1 MSDQYYCRASRKDD
15 VGQQP
20 NIELEISDLPR
31 PRRKPDAASGWIP
44 GRPGELDG
52 PEDMK
57 RGGGFRTSGP
67 DAGYALSLVAK
78 RYFDLADGEHR
89 SNANVALAAVAAA
102 RSSLFGRGP
111 TKKDVDM
118 ALVLLGY
125 DAEGVPAETIA
136 ELATSR
142 IAWFAAAG
150 HNPAK
155 LNEFVSGLD
164 EASLRLTADQAR
176 QRMAQGDQ
184 LVTR

>member
-1 MSDQYYCRASRKDD
+1 MYYCGATGKDL

-20 NIELEISDLPR
+20 NIEFEISDLR
-31 PRRKPDAASGWIP
+31 PRRKPDPATAWVP
-44 GRPGELDG
+44 GRPGELGG

-57 RGGGFRTSGP
+57 RGAGFGTSGP

-89 SNANVALAAVAAA
+89 ANANVAVAAVSAA

-125 DAEGVPAETIA
+125 DAEGVPAETIT
-136 ELATSR
+136 ELATAR
-142 IAWFAAAG
+142 ITWFAAAG
-150 HNPAK
+150 HHPAK

-164 EASLRLTADQAR
+164 VDSLKLTADEAR
-176 QRMAQGDQ
+176 GRMAQGEQ

>member
-1 MSDQYYCRASRKDD
+1 

-20 NIELEISDLPR
+20 NIELEMSDLPR
-31 PRRKPDAASGWIP
+31 PRPKPDAPTGWIP

-52 PEDMK
+52 PDDMK

-78 RYFDLADGEHR
+78 RYFGLADGEHR
-89 SNANVALAAVAAA
+89 GNANLAVAAVAAA

-111 TKKDVDM
+111 TKTDVDM

-125 DAEGVPAETIA
+125 DAEGVPEETISA
-136 ELATSR
+136 LAMAR
-142 IAWFAAAG
+142 LEWFAAAG
-150 HNPAK
+150 HHPAK
-155 LNEFVSGLD
+155 LNEFVSGIGD
-164 EASLRLTADQAR
+164 ESLKLTADQVR
-176 QRMAQGDQ
+176 HRMAQGEQ